1 MAQTRWGI
9 VAAGRISNDFVAA
22 LSTLPREEHE
32 VVAVAGR
39 NFENAK
45 KFAKLHGISKVYPT
59 YEELARD
66 PEVEVAYVGSLHPDH
81 YPTMKLLLENGKH
94 VLCEKPLTMN
104 RQDTED
110 ICRIAKDKKLFLME
124 GLWSRHLPTY
134 KHMADALNNDVIG
147 EPRYVHS
154 SHGYPMQGLERVFR
168 KDLGGSVVLTLAN
181 YCANLALQVFG
192 AELPLKISAVGEL
205 APEGVDQ
212 HVAAVMEFSR
222 GRLATFAVSG
232 LVRLPSRAEIV
243 GTRGTIT
250 LHPPYFAS
258 TCIETPAGKIDT
270 PFPTVSVP
278 LNFPNT
284 TGLRYQAEEV
294 RRCLREGLLES
305 PVMTHRDSALIA
317 EILDEVL
324 KQVGVEH

>member
-1 MAQTRWGI
+1 MAPTRWGI

-22 LSTLPREEHE
+22 LSTLPREEHQ

-39 NFENAK
+39 NFANAK
-45 KFAKLHGISKVYPT
+45 QFAKLHGISKVYPT

-81 YPTMKLLLENGKH
+81 YPTMKQLLENGKH

-110 ICRIAKDKKLFLME
+110 ICRRAKDKKLFLME

-134 KHMADALNNDVIG
+134 KHMADALSGEVVG

-154 SHGYPMQGLERVFR
+154 SHGYPMRGMERVFR

-181 YCANLALQVFG
+181 YCVSLALQVFG
-192 AELPLKISAVGEL
+192 AELPIKISAVGEL

-212 HVAAVMEFSR
+212 HVAAVMEFSG

-243 GTRGTIT
+243 GTKGTIT
-250 LHPPYFAS
+250 LHPPFLAS
-258 TCIETPAGKIDT
+258 TCIETPAEKIET

-278 LNFPNT
+278 LNYPNT
-284 TGLRYQAEEV
+284 AGLRYQAVEV
-294 RRCLREGLLES
+294 RRCLLEGLLES
-305 PVMTHRDSALIA
+305 PVMTHKDSMLIGT
-317 EILDEVL
+317 ILDEVL
-324 KQVGVEH
+324 KQVGVDR

>member
-1 MAQTRWGI
+1 M
-9 VAAGRISNDFVAA
+9 AAGRISNDFVAA

-45 KFAKLHGISKVYPT
+45 KFAKLHAISKVYPT

-124 GLWSRHLPTY
+124 
-134 KHMADALNNDVIG
+134 
-147 EPRYVHS
+147 
-154 SHGYPMQGLERVFR
+154 
-168 KDLGGSVVLTLAN
+168 
-181 YCANLALQVFG
+181 VFG

-243 GTRGTIT
+243 GTKGTIT

-294 RRCLREGLLES
+294 RRCLREGMLES
-305 PVMTHRDSALIA
+305 PVMTHRDSVLIA